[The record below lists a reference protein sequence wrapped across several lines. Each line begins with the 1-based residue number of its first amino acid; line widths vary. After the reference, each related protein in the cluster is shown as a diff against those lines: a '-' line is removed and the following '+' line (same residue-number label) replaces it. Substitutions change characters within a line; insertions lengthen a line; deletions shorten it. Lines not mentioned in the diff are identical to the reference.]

1 MTMQKV
7 TSSNIAAIGW
17 SAGNLLVEFKSG
29 DTWGYAGVPQET
41 YKEMSAAESVGKYFG
56 QHIKGKYHGTAMV
69 RAAKPEA
76 QDAEKPSDHKDLG
89 ALIKK
94 AIAGEDPY
102 APMDTPVVDTS
113 PLTDTPTSARTYDN
127 FQRAYDDIFGLSIL
141 GSDIVQLSGRIA
153 LHSETIRAALQM
165 AILKTTK

>member
-41 YKEMSAAESVGKYFG
+41 YKEMSSAESVGKYFG

-76 QDAEKPSDHKDLG
+76 EDAAKPSDHKDLG
-89 ALIKK
+89 HLIKK

-113 PLTDTPTSARTYDN
+113 PLTDTPTSYLNLRE
-127 FQRAYDDIFGLSIL
+127 QGRGLMKTAIADAMGEKLGGNIL
-141 GSDIVQLSGRIA
+141 LCQE
-153 LHSETIRAALQM
+153 H
-165 AILKTTK
+165 AILFALEYLDARNLLK